1 MEPDLNG
8 FAENYRTLFGLKK
21 RNIREYSAMGF
32 AYIGDAVYELAVR
45 TYVVEHYNAP
55 VQKMHRITSS
65 LVKAQTQA
73 AVADAIMDE
82 LTPQEADAYRRGRN
96 SDTHTRSRN
105 ADMIDYRRATGLEA
119 RGGYLYLNGEY
130 ERLVTLIHSGLDKLS
145 LLAPEK

>member
-1 MEPDLNG
+1 MQ
-8 FAENYRTLFGLKK
+8 FADEYRQLFGLQK
-21 RNIREYSAMGF
+21 RDIREYSAMGL

-45 TYVVEHYNAP
+45 TYVIEHYNAQ

-73 AVADAIMDE
+73 AVADVIMDS
-82 LTPQEADAYRRGRN
+82 LTPEEASAYRRGRN

-119 RGGYLYLNGEY
+119 LVGYLYLNGEY
-130 ERLVTLIHSGLDKLS
+130 KRLLELIHSGLAQLS
-145 LLAPEK
+145 LLDENEEKK